1 MYEEGRGID
10 QNLEE
15 AFKWYKMAAQQDN
28 PKAQYALGAMYEE
41 GRGTDK
47 DLEEAIMWYKKAE
60 KQGVIDASVALLFMK
75 TGQK

>member
-1 MYEEGRGID
+1 
-10 QNLEE
+10 
-15 AFKWYKMAAQQDN
+15 
-28 PKAQYALGAMYEE
+28 MYEE

-60 KQGVIDASVALLFMK
+60 KQGVINASVALLFMK